1 MGKASR
7 DKGKRGEREFA
18 NVMIDWLGKAAGAVA
33 RRIEQTRDSGHDLDG
48 LDPFAVEVKR
58 CEALSVPAWWRQAKK
73 SATNAGLRPALAYRR
88 NGEAW
93 RVMVELTPEEFATII
108 RENAK

>member
-18 NVMIDWLGKAAGAVA
+18 NIMIGWLGAAAGAVT
-33 RRIEQTRDSGHDLDG
+33 RRIEQTRDAGHDLDG

-58 CEALSVPAWWRQAKK
+58 CEALSVGAWWKQAKK
-73 SATNAGLRPALAYRR
+73 SAVGAGLRPALAYRR
-88 NGEAW
+88 NGEDW
-93 RVMVELTPEEFATII
+93 RVMVELTPEEFATVI
-108 RENAK
+108 RETGK

>member
-18 NVMIDWLGKAAGAVA
+18 NVMREWLGDIADRIT

-58 CEALSVPAWWRQAKK
+58 CETLAIPAWWRQTKK
-73 SATNAGLRPALAYRR
+73 SAIDAGLRPALAYRR
-88 NGEAW
+88 NGEDW
-93 RVMVELTPEEFATII
+93 KVMVELTPEEFATII
-108 RENAK
+108 RENGK